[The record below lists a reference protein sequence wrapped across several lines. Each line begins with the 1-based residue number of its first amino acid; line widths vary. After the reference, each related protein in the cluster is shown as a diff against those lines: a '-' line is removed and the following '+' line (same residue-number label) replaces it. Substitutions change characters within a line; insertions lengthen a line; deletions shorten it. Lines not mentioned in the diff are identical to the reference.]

1 MAPKKAALAAAP
13 VGNTTLTPGDTKM
26 LAVICALMG
35 DVAPVN
41 YDQVAK
47 IYGMKKGKSARQACR
62 NLFEK
67 IKAFHPELAA
77 QLIDGNAS
85 GSGEK
90 GSDNTSEE
98 NAVEATVAEVEAVA
112 APRSKRA
119 KVADKPATKVTVGK
133 NTAPKK
139 AVAEK
144 KVPVA
149 KKAPAKKAPAKKAAA
164 KAETNAEDAG
174 EKLEE
179 AKPMEK
185 VVTGGKIPIAHVDDS
200 LPSVSSSREATLAED
215 LIPELDQSVA
225 ETSSSSPAASTA
237 GHSVTEKSLVIAAV
251 ETHES
256 ISEASDDVSM
266 LNEHAATTSSADAEA
281 AILAHKEEELTVA
294 TSVAVSALSYFAS
307 EQLSMTINGVDH
319 SYDNQDIINAQ
330 IHGITLEYYILWK
343 FENGIDRA
351 TVEGR

>member
-98 NAVEATVAEVEAVA
+98 NAVEATVAEVEVVA

-149 KKAPAKKAPAKKAAA
+149 KKAAA
-164 KAETNAEDAG
+164 KAEVKACLSLSSGISIQADLDTR
-174 EKLEE
+174 
-179 AKPMEK
+179 PM
-185 VVTGGKIPIAHVDDS
+185 PRMLARS
-200 LPSVSSSREATLAED
+200 WRRPSQWRREATLAED

-225 ETSSSSPAASTA
+225 ETFSSSPAASTA
-237 GHSVTEKSLVIAAV
+237 GHSVTEKSLVVAAV

-266 LNEHAATTSSADAEA
+266 LNELAATTSSADAEA

>member
-98 NAVEATVAEVEAVA
+98 NAVEATVAEVEVLA

-119 KVADKPATKVTVGK
+119 KAADKPATKVTVGK

-144 KVPVA
+144 KVPV
-149 KKAPAKKAPAKKAAA
+149 AKKAAA

-225 ETSSSSPAASTA
+225 ETFSSSPAASTA
-237 GHSVTEKSLVIAAV
+237 GHSVTEKSLVVAAV

-266 LNEHAATTSSADAEA
+266 LNELAATTSSADAEA

-343 FENGIDRA
+343 FDNGIDRA

>member
-1 MAPKKAALAAAP
+1 MAPKKAAPAAAP

-62 NLFEK
+62 KLFEK

-149 KKAPAKKAPAKKAAA
+149 NKAPAKKAAA

-225 ETSSSSPAASTA
+225 ETSSSSSAASTA
-237 GHSVTEKSLVIAAV
+237 GHSVTEKSLVVAAV

-266 LNEHAATTSSADAEA
+266 LNELAATTSSANAEA

-330 IHGITLEYYILWK
+330 LHGITLEYYILWK